1 MIGTSL
7 SRDTANRTKRA
18 KRSRGRILLYV
29 TLIVTSVLMLF
40 PFYWTIASSLKL
52 EGLVFANPPQWLP
65 NPFTWDHY
73 REVLTRIPFPRF
85 FLNSTIVT
93 VAVTLLRVI
102 FDTLAGY
109 AFAKLEFPGRDK
121 LFFILLLG
129 LMIPFQVNLI
139 PVFRIVSALGWLD
152 TYAALIVPQMTSV
165 LGIFLMRQ
173 YIKSIPDDILDAA
186 RVDGAGEL
194 RIVRKIVMPL
204 ALPGMAA
211 LAIFTFMAMWNDFL
225 WPRLVLNSEQM
236 FTLPLGLAQ
245 LQMRNTSTWGTTMA
259 GATITALPLIV
270 VFLLMQRQFI
280 SGMTEGAVKR

>member
-1 MIGTSL
+1 MTDTSVKRRVEPTHQTKGTSW
-7 SRDTANRTKRA
+7 R
-18 KRSRGRILLYV
+18 RIGLYAM
-29 TLIVTSVLMLF
+29 LIVTSVLMLF
-40 PFYWTIASSLKL
+40 PFYWTVASSLKL
-52 EGLVFANPPQWLP
+52 EGLVFADPPQWIP
-65 NPFTWDHY
+65 NPFVWDHY
-73 REVLTRIPFPRF
+73 HEVLTRIPFPRF
-85 FLNSTIVT
+85 FFNSVVVT
-93 VAVTLLRVI
+93 VAVTLLRVM

-139 PVFRIVSALGWLD
+139 PVYRIVSTLGWLD

-186 RVDGAGEL
+186 RVDGAGEI
-194 RIVRKIVMPL
+194 RIVTKIVMPL

-211 LAIFTFMAMWNDFL
+211 MAIFTFMAMWNDFL
-225 WPRLVLNSEQM
+225 WPRLVLNSEHM

-259 GATITALPLIV
+259 GATITALPLIL